1 MKKTVRAKSFT
12 VAVSK
17 PEAAAVILDS
27 IAKGMVYSLGLVADT
42 KNLALQEV
50 RALLD
55 PAYEKLAIAL
65 SEFGIDANK
74 ADLFGLEAQTF
85 SSLGYMRVSIKHE
98 LPDYIQPYNITIVP
112 PDGSNHAMRQIKSG
126 NTVEAM
132 ASEISS
138 LRL

>member
-17 PEAAAVILDS
+17 PEAVAVILDS

-85 SSLGYMRVSIKHE
+85 NACPHSVSNS
-98 LPDYIQPYNITIVP
+98 PAT
-112 PDGSNHAMRQIKSG
+112 
-126 NTVEAM
+126 
-132 ASEISS
+132 
-138 LRL
+138 RL